1 MKSHYKK
8 LVQLADRGVELTLK
22 RQCKDPMDREY
33 GGYPDMRK
41 GFSEHSAG
49 VGSAHAL
56 AVLYYNEDST
66 YHRDKRLLDAANLAM
81 DYTLRVQNDDGTID
95 LVETNFHCAAS
106 AGFTLQ
112 NFVPGYRVI
121 KKYNQHTEGEDEL
134 QAKCLTYIEKAANGM
149 MTGGFHT
156 PNHRWVIASALSL
169 CYNELGNEDFL
180 AEIDLYLNE
189 GIDCNEDG
197 EWTERSAGVYN
208 KVNND
213 GMIIMAEELG
223 KWELLEAAQRNL
235 YMMFS
240 YLEPDDTI
248 CTMNSH
254 RQDIGMKMY
263 PMRYYE
269 NYLMT
274 AHYLKNKHF
283 AYMADHL
290 FNMVND
296 FPKDS
301 GPLNAGTIPKCIAR
315 YMLQDFL
322 RNNELEKE
330 PYDWTEFEEFYKDS
344 NIVRKRKGDIITTI
358 MGDSPMFCKFQKGRN
373 QVAFRFASS
382 FFGTKGR
389 FTPDSLVEI
398 EGGYR
403 LHYRSDWGYVRPLGR
418 PDHPTKNG
426 HTNIDHRDT
435 ANMQVFEVNIDIMPS
450 DDGMQL
456 VIDSMGVEN
465 LPCKLEMIFE
475 PDGFFDSAQAEFK
488 AIGGQHIMLRYGKFD
503 YIKGHD
509 MIRIDGAFGETNY
522 HTDLRGSL
530 PEVPNAFTVYFTAWS
545 PTKRIISI
553 KGI

>member
-1 MKSHYKK
+1 MKSHYK
-8 LVQLADRGVELTLK
+8 QLLKYADRGVESILK
-22 RQCKDPMDREY
+22 RQCRDIMDPEY
-33 GGYPDMRK
+33 GGFPDMRK
-41 GFSEHSAG
+41 GFTEHSQGPGNAT
-49 VGSAHAL
+49 SL
-56 AVLYYNEDST
+56 SVLYFNEDSA
-66 YHRDKRLLDAANLAM
+66 YHRDSRLLDAANLAM
-81 DYTLRVQNDDGTID
+81 DFGLRKQNSDGTID
-95 LVETNFHCAAS
+95 LVETNFHCAATM
-106 AGFTLQ
+106 GFTLQ
-112 NFVPGYRVI
+112 NFVPAFRVV
-121 KKYNQHTEGEDEL
+121 KKYNQHTPDEDAL
-134 QAKCLTYIEKAANGM
+134 QEKFLTYITRGAEGM

-156 PNHRWVIASALSL
+156 PNHRWVVASALAL
-169 CYNELGNEDFL
+169 CYNELGNKEFL
-180 AEIDLYLNE
+180 DEIDLYLKE

-223 KWELLEAAQRNL
+223 KWELLEAASRNL
-235 YMMFS
+235 YMMFT

-296 FPKDS
+296 YPKDS
-301 GPLNAGTIPKCIAR
+301 GPLNSGTIPKSIAR
-315 YMLQDFL
+315 YMLMDFL

-330 PYDWTEFEEFYKDS
+330 VYDWTEFEEFYKDS
-344 NIVRKRKGDIITTI
+344 NIVRKRKDDVITTV
-358 MGDSPMFCKFQKGRN
+358 MGDSPMFCKFQKGSN

-382 FFGTKGR
+382 FFGTEGR

-403 LHYRSDWGYVRPLGR
+403 LHYRSDWGYVRPLGK

-426 HTNIDHRDT
+426 HTNIEHRER
-435 ANMQVFEVNIDIMPS
+435 ANMQFFEVNIDILPS
-450 DDGMQL
+450 DDGIQL

-475 PDGFFDSAQAEFK
+475 AGGYFDSAQAEFK
-488 AIGGQHIMLRYGKFD
+488 AVEGQHIMLRYGK
-503 YIKGHD
+503 YKYVKGLD
-509 MIRIDGAFGETNY
+509 TIEIDGAFGETNY
-522 HTDLRGSL
+522 HTDLRGSY
-530 PEVPNAFTVYFTAWS
+530 PEIPKSFTVYFTAWS
-545 PTKRIISI
+545 PTKRTINI

>member
-1 MKSHYKK
+1 MKSHYK
-8 LVQLADRGVELTLK
+8 QLLKYADRGVESTLK
-22 RQCKDPMDREY
+22 RQCRDIMDPEY
-33 GGYPDMRK
+33 GGFPDMRK
-41 GFSEHSAG
+41 GFSEHSQGPGNAA
-49 VGSAHAL
+49 SL
-56 AVLYYNEDST
+56 SVLYYNEDSA

-81 DYTLRVQNDDGTID
+81 DFILPRQNEDGTID
-95 LVETNFHCAAS
+95 LVETNFHCAATM
-106 AGFTLQ
+106 GFTLQ
-112 NFVPGYRVI
+112 NFVPAFRVV
-121 KKYNQHTEGEDEL
+121 KKYNQHTPEEDAL
-134 QAKCLTYIEKAANGM
+134 QDKFLTYITNGAKGM

-156 PNHRWVIASALSL
+156 PNHRWVIASALAL
-169 CYNELGNEDFL
+169 CYNELGNKEFL
-180 AEIDLYLNE
+180 DEIDLYLKE

-223 KWELLEAAQRNL
+223 KWELLEAASRNL
-235 YMMFS
+235 YMMFT

-296 FPKDS
+296 YSKDS
-301 GPLNAGTIPKCIAR
+301 SPLNSGAIPKCIAR
-315 YMLQDFL
+315 YMLMDFL

-330 PYDWTEFEEFYKDS
+330 VYDWTEFEEFYKDS
-344 NIVRKRKGDIITTI
+344 NIVRKRKDDVITTV
-358 MGDSPMFCKFQKGRN
+358 MGDSPMFCKFQKGSN

-382 FFGTKGR
+382 FFGTEGR

-403 LHYRSDWGYVRPLGR
+403 LHYRSDWGYVRPLGK

-426 HTNIDHRDT
+426 HTNIEHRER
-435 ANMQVFEVNIDIMPS
+435 ANMQVFEVNIDILPS
-450 DDGMQL
+450 DDGIQL

-475 PDGFFDSAQAEFK
+475 AGGYFDSAQAEFK
-488 AIGGQHIMLRYGKFD
+488 AIEGQHILLKYGK
-503 YIKGHD
+503 YKYVKGLD
-509 MIRIDGAFGETNY
+509 TIEIDGAFGETNY
-522 HTDLRGSL
+522 HTDLRGSH
-530 PEVPNAFTVYFTAWS
+530 PEIPKSFTVYFTAWS
-545 PTKRIISI
+545 PTKRTINI